1 MAPVAVL
8 SQSTITIPSIYP
20 PLLPFRPL
28 SDTVDLSSPPRR
40 APKERAPPVRTAFA
54 FDTVESAIAAIARG
68 DFVVVM
74 DDESRENEGDLIIP
88 AVGCSTEQM
97 AWMIKHTRSVP
108 LPLPL
113 PRLRTY
119 RTWSRTCVRTQP
131 LYSGYICVSLP
142 GDRLEALSIPMMVP
156 QNEERHRTAYT
167 ITVDYKHGTSAPP
180 LYSPPPLAVHDE

>member
-8 SQSTITIPSIYP
+8 SQSTITTPPTYSP
-20 PLLPFRPL
+20 PLPTRPI
-28 SDTVDLSSPPRR
+28 SDTTDLSSPPRR
-40 APKERAPPVRTAFA
+40 APKERTPSVRTAFA
-54 FDTVESAIAAIARG
+54 FDTIESAVAAIARG

-113 PRLRTY
+113 PRLRT
-119 RTWSRTCVRTQP
+119 
-131 LYSGYICVSLP
+131 
-142 GDRLEALSIPMMVP
+142 
-156 QNEERHRTAYT
+156 HRT
-167 ITVDYKHGTSAPP
+167 
-180 LYSPPPLAVHDE
+180 